1 MCTRF
6 RALSATETARA
17 RGSSH
22 RARARPRPVASGV
35 QSGAHS
41 AAGWRTTSTMTCR
54 IVEQV
59 VLILRRAGAAVHEP
73 GREALHAA
81 RPAAGAAA
89 AAAHGARQH
98 QGPAGEALPF
108 IIITM
113 KIIIIII
120 IIIII
125 LIINIVVTDSMYILR
140 LRLPKSK
147 AVVHCCT
154 AAARAAAA
162 AVCYFDVVFCGGGAL
177 LPLDGSAYCM
187 AHLCN
192 MLPQYATSLPYIA
205 AAPDR
210 Q

>member
-81 RPAAGAAA
+81 RPAAGAGAA
-89 AAAHGARQH
+89 TARRDGQHASPPGDAAKLLLVCG
-98 QGPAGEALPF
+98 
-108 IIITM
+108 
-113 KIIIIII
+113 
-120 IIIII
+120 
-125 LIINIVVTDSMYILR
+125 
-140 LRLPKSK
+140 
-147 AVVHCCT
+147 CCLFS
-154 AAARAAAA
+154 
-162 AVCYFDVVFCGGGAL
+162 V
-177 LPLDGSAYCM
+177 
-187 AHLCN
+187 
-192 MLPQYATSLPYIA
+192 
-205 AAPDR
+205 AAPAVAAPAPAPVCVDGQHASPPAAKFLLLCGR
-210 Q
+210 

>member
-41 AAGWRTTSTMTCR
+41 AAGWRTTPTMTCR

-98 QGPAGEALPF
+98 QGPAGEALPS

-113 KIIIIII
+113 MMMIII
-120 IIIII
+120 
-125 LIINIVVTDSMYILR
+125 IINIVVTDSMCILR